1 MKTSSKT
8 WFCALVL
15 FAVQA
20 LGTLPASAFTGDE
33 LRAMYTSYFEAKG
46 WDPSVD
52 SDGDVRFK
60 TGGKTYFIDV
70 HEKDQEFFMIVLANI
85 WPIES
90 ATERIQVI
98 KAVDIVN
105 AETKSA
111 KTYTKGDN
119 VWISYE
125 TFLADPRDFKV
136 IFDRAFSSIDT
147 AKDKFVEK
155 MKE

>member
-1 MKTSSKT
+1 MKTLPKF
-8 WFCALVL
+8 WFCILL
-15 FAVQA
+15 FLAVQA
-20 LGTLPASAFTGDE
+20 ITTLPASAFTGDE
-33 LRAMYTSYFEAKG
+33 LREMYTRFLDKKG

-90 ATERIQVI
+90 ATERIQVV
-98 KAVDIVN
+98 KAVDMVN

-111 KTYTKGDN
+111 KIYTKSDN

-125 TFLADPRDFKV
+125 TFLADPRDFQA
-136 IFDRAFSSIDT
+136 IFERAFSSIDT
-147 AKDKFVEK
+147 AKNKFVEK
-155 MKE
+155 MNE